1 MLASGF
7 LLLASA
13 SAALAGPQSTTY
25 ELIEYGFGAGG
36 LSGADSTSFSLFGTV
51 GEVDM
56 GKLTSDTYGLGSGL
70 VFTVKADVPPAPSL
84 TNPSQNYERLKFIVN
99 EGGNPSDAT
108 YAIAISTD
116 NFVADTRFIQSDNTI
131 GSVLGSEDWQT
142 YSNWGSASGEYV
154 SGLSPNTTYYI
165 KVKAEQGNFTES
177 EYSAVANATT
187 SNPSLTFGID
197 SATLAFNN
205 LNSGNSY
212 TDSSKSTVLTTST
225 NAYNGYIIYGRVT
238 QALTFGSNN
247 IANYASPN
255 SAPTT
260 WSGTGFGYSTDD
272 NSLTGG
278 TGDRFTNGGPKF
290 AGFTTSAPGDPVAD
304 HSGPVLT
311 EISNENFNIS
321 YRVSADQN
329 TSAGTYTTT
338 VIYVVVPEY

>member
-1 MLASGF
+1 M
-7 LLLASA
+7 
-13 SAALAGPQSTTY
+13 
-25 ELIEYGFGAGG
+25 
-36 LSGADSTSFSLFGTV
+36 
-51 GEVDM
+51 
-56 GKLTSDTYGLGSGL
+56 
-70 VFTVKADVPPAPSL
+70 
-84 TNPSQNYERLKFIVN
+84 
-99 EGGNPSDAT
+99 
-108 YAIAISTD
+108 
-116 NFVADTRFIQSDNTI
+116 
-131 GSVLGSEDWQT
+131 
-142 YSNWGSASGEYV
+142 
-154 SGLSPNTTYYI
+154 
-165 KVKAEQGNFTES
+165 
-177 EYSAVANATT
+177 
-187 SNPSLTFGID
+187 
-197 SATLAFNN
+197 
-205 LNSGNSY
+205 
-212 TDSSKSTVLTTST
+212 
-225 NAYNGYIIYGRVT
+225 T